1 MMRKCIG
8 RTGNTL
14 QFQQATPNDTAHLR
28 YLAHQSE
35 AHWGYGEAFMDT
47 FDHTFNITEQFIR
60 ENPVYVSWDHEN
72 TIAFW
77 GLKRDGG
84 GWELEYFYISE
95 QCLGKGY
102 GKQMWNHLTDWCRRR
117 SIPEFHFVTSPQAI
131 GFYEK
136 WAQSR
141 MECGGHPL
149 TDVRYRILFTM
160 IKSPIHLKHKR

>member
-1 MMRKCIG
+1 MEATK
-8 RTGNTL
+8 NTL

-28 YLAHQSE
+28 SLAHQSE

-47 FDHTFNITEQFIR
+47 FDRTFNITEQFIR

-72 TIAFW
+72 AIAFW

-117 SIPEFHFVTSPQAI
+117 SIPEFYFVTSPQAI

-136 WAQSR
+136 MGAKQDGMWRSSIDGRPIPHFIYNDKQP
-141 MECGGHPL
+141 HPSK
-149 TDVRYRILFTM
+149 T
-160 IKSPIHLKHKR
+160 